1 MEIQYILGD
10 NVETKE
16 CNKKLCSGTN
26 RVGGGGESKSCINA
40 KVFMPQNQAS
50 IPPAWLTL
58 NGSKSEKATGRGVV
72 VVVV

>member
-26 RVGGGGESKSCINA
+26 RVGGGGGEQKLHQRKGFHAAESSIYSSSVVDA
-40 KVFMPQNQAS
+40 QRVKV
-50 IPPAWLTL
+50 
-58 NGSKSEKATGRGVV
+58 
-72 VVVV
+72 

>member
-16 CNKKLCSGTN
+16 CNMKLCSGTN
-26 RVGGGGESKSCINA
+26 RVGGERSKSCINA
-40 KVFMPQNQAS
+40 KLFMPQNQAS

-72 VVVV
+72 VAVVV